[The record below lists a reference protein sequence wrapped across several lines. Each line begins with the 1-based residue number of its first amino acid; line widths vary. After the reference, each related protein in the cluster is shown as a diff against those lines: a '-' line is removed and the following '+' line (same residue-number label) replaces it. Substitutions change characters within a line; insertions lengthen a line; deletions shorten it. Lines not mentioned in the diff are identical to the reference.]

1 VEHSTSLGALARRGA
16 VDWTVA
22 ADPGIRPNGSGL
34 PGLDVVKQIVG
45 ALLTWGL
52 VACVAGL
59 VVSVIL
65 WALGHQ
71 SGNYSHTSSGKT
83 GVLVSAVG
91 ALLIGGANAIIAFFS
106 GLGSG
111 IN

>member
-1 VEHSTSLGALARRGA
+1 
-16 VDWTVA
+16 
-22 ADPGIRPNGSGL
+22 
-34 PGLDVVKQIVG
+34 
-45 ALLTWGL
+45 
-52 VACVAGL
+52 L

-111 IN
+111 IS